1 MKKLIVFL
9 MLVTLAFAAA
19 AQYENTA
26 SKGVTTEINTPAV
39 TQESVDVDQP
49 ATTAATVW
57 QLFAAHWAEL
67 LFAVLALVKIV
78 VRITP
83 TLKDDAVFAK
93 LDALIE
99 WIVPNLKKTK
109 R

>member
-9 MLVTLAFAAA
+9 ILVTLAFAAA

-26 SKGVTTEINTPAV
+26 SQGVTEIATAAV